1 MTMKKLS
8 FFAALVVAMTA
19 VSCVEDIND
28 GAPVADNGATVF
40 TATFDATAASKAVL
54 IPGETESKVE
64 WEAGDQVSVLTGEAN
79 YLYASNAGGATTT
92 LYTQATDV
100 PTEGTFYAVYPYNA
114 DATVVPATV
123 AETPDSISTVL
134 PAQQTAVKG
143 SFATHLAVAQA
154 VENKFAFKNVC
165 ALVKV
170 NIAADGVT
178 KIVFEGNNSEVVA
191 GGINVAVADAPAWKA
206 VVDQGATSVTLA
218 SASALEAGDYFF
230 AVLPQTFAKGFKVTA
245 YKGEQSWV
253 VRNVTASTTLER
265 AGIVGGKSFFE
276 IEGNGTEANPY
287 ILKTPAHLVGMRSLA
302 TLKGETWF
310 KMANDIDMQGVTRY
324 LPVNYDQ
331 NYERKIHF
339 DGGDFTISNLYL
351 DKSRDGG
358 NYTSLFGVL
367 NGSVKNLKIDKATI
381 KSTNG
386 CGVIGGY
393 VGTDGIAAEVENVTI
408 TNSSVTSSGNQVG
421 GVCGVAYGAS
431 FKNVSYQGTVA
442 STYYNSSK
450 HDEGRVGGF
459 AGLTRGTVLCESC
472 HVDAA
477 VSVQTNQSKQTVGV
491 GGFIGRVLDG
501 SLTATGSTV
510 KGSVTGTNY
519 LGGFIGGV
527 GTPPTKDDD
536 GKITDN
542 GDYATITLTSC
553 SSEAAVD
560 GSSGVAALVGYFSLL
575 SSGTMTECHTVGT
588 IKGANNVAGLVGL
601 IETGSSKEFT
611 MTKCSYKGSSINATG
626 TIGGLVGNLNGV
638 WNISYSEVVS
648 DITGSNNYV
657 GGLIGSCNAAD
668 YNLTEFDIQHCN
680 YNGNVKSTAGNYVGG
695 VLGVIQT
702 KPKSVSISNVTSQG
716 TVNGVQYVGGCIG
729 AAMCANESTISD
741 SWSSSNVTSTGIK
754 TGGFVGAVTATSTFK
769 NCYATGTVESSARS
783 LGGFIGHNNGAN
795 TTLTN
800 CYATGDVKS
809 TTDGYAGGFL
819 GNTETNKTILTGC
832 HATGKVTCASGNNLG
847 GLVGVAQANIDITQ
861 CYATGD
867 VVGGTAGRCAGI
879 LGQVL
884 AKAVIKDC
892 YSTSNVTATGMQHG
906 GIVGFVANS
915 NGEADIQNCYA
926 TGVIGTGNGCA
937 GIVGNSRGK
946 ANGTSVQNCIAWNPK
961 VSTTARGTGNYAPAA
976 IVGSCYLA
984 GTFKNCWRRADM
996 ELVDNVNL
1004 SKLIDQDDC
1013 VGQLPTLG
1021 GTADDP
1027 NRVYQGKA
1035 AAADATISS
1044 VAKTL
1049 GWDETIWDLSKDIPT
1064 LK

>member
-1 MTMKKLS
+1 M
-8 FFAALVVAMTA
+8 
-19 VSCVEDIND
+19 
-28 GAPVADNGATVF
+28 
-40 TATFDATAASKAVL
+40 
-54 IPGETESKVE
+54 
-64 WEAGDQVSVLTGEAN
+64 
-79 YLYASNAGGATTT
+79 
-92 LYTQATDV
+92 
-100 PTEGTFYAVYPYNA
+100 
-114 DATVVPATV
+114 
-123 AETPDSISTVL
+123 
-134 PAQQTAVKG
+134 
-143 SFATHLAVAQA
+143 
-154 VENKFAFKNVC
+154 
-165 ALVKV
+165 
-170 NIAADGVT
+170 
-178 KIVFEGNNSEVVA
+178 
-191 GGINVAVADAPAWKA
+191 
-206 VVDQGATSVTLA
+206 
-218 SASALEAGDYFF
+218 
-230 AVLPQTFAKGFKVTA
+230 
-245 YKGEQSWV
+245 
-253 VRNVTASTTLER
+253 
-265 AGIVGGKSFFE
+265 
-276 IEGNGTEANPY
+276 
-287 ILKTPAHLVGMRSLA
+287 
-302 TLKGETWF
+302 
-310 KMANDIDMQGVTRY
+310 
-324 LPVNYDQ
+324 
-331 NYERKIHF
+331 
-339 DGGDFTISNLYL
+339 
-351 DKSRDGG
+351 
-358 NYTSLFGVL
+358 
-367 NGSVKNLKIDKATI
+367 
-381 KSTNG
+381 
-386 CGVIGGY
+386 
-393 VGTDGIAAEVENVTI
+393 
-408 TNSSVTSSGNQVG
+408 
-421 GVCGVAYGAS
+421 
-431 FKNVSYQGTVA
+431 
-442 STYYNSSK
+442 
-450 HDEGRVGGF
+450 
-459 AGLTRGTVLCESC
+459 
-472 HVDAA
+472 
-477 VSVQTNQSKQTVGV
+477 
-491 GGFIGRVLDG
+491 
-501 SLTATGSTV
+501 
-510 KGSVTGTNY
+510 
-519 LGGFIGGV
+519 
-527 GTPPTKDDD
+527 
-536 GKITDN
+536 
-542 GDYATITLTSC
+542 
-553 SSEAAVD
+553 
-560 GSSGVAALVGYFSLL
+560 
-575 SSGTMTECHTVGT
+575 
-588 IKGANNVAGLVGL
+588 
-601 IETGSSKEFT
+601 
-611 MTKCSYKGSSINATG
+611 
-626 TIGGLVGNLNGV
+626 
-638 WNISYSEVVS
+638 
-648 DITGSNNYV
+648 
-657 GGLIGSCNAAD
+657 
-668 YNLTEFDIQHCN
+668 
-680 YNGNVKSTAGNYVGG
+680 GG

-937 GIVGNSRGK
+937 GIVGNSREK